1 MTEGEAPRS
10 ASVGGLTYGSIG
22 AIAGVLLGRLG
33 GTYFVLFLPMIDLG
47 MAQAPMFGDGTPDGW
62 ATAVPG
68 YGGGRVL
75 VDAAFAPTF
84 HAGGELLVGV
94 AWVLVAL
101 AAVVAV
107 LTRSIDGP
115 SVAMARR

>member
-1 MTEGEAPRS
+1 
-10 ASVGGLTYGSIG
+10 
-22 AIAGVLLGRLG
+22 
-33 GTYFVLFLPMIDLG
+33 MIDLG
-47 MAQAPMFGDGTPDGW
+47 MAQTPMFGDGTPDGW
-62 ATAVPG
+62 ATALPG
-68 YGGGRVL
+68 YRGGRVL

-107 LTRSIDGP
+107 LTRSIGGP